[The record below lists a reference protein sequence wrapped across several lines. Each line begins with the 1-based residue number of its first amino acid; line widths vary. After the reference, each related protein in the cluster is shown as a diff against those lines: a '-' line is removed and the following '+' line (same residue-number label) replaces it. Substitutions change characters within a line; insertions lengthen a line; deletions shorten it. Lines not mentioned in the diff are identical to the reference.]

1 MADSPPE
8 RRNTMSTT
16 VTKEQIEE
24 RVREALIEFGAE
36 PDQINRDAEFEKLDV
51 DSLDLVELAQIS
63 EDEWGVQIKGEDMEG
78 IKTVGQAVDLV
89 AERRS

>member
-1 MADSPPE
+1 
-8 RRNTMSTT
+8 MSTT
-16 VTKEQIEE
+16 VTKEQVEE
-24 RVREALIEFGAE
+24 RITEALVEFGAE
-36 PDQINRDAEFEKLDV
+36 PDKINRDAEFEALEV

-89 AERRS
+89 TGRMS

>member
-1 MADSPPE
+1 
-8 RRNTMSTT
+8 MSTT
-16 VTKEQIEE
+16 VTKEQVEE
-24 RVREALIEFGAE
+24 RIREALIEFGAE
-36 PDQINRDAEFEKLDV
+36 PDQINRDAEFEGLDV

-89 AERRS
+89 VGRMS